1 MSITSMKNFFH
12 SYFRINIPVEKIK
25 VVILKETD
33 LDFTRCLDDIE
44 KVCDLE
50 KRILLQC
57 IGSADRC
64 VEIVYYLH
72 HIQHNANC

>member
-25 VVILKETD
+25 VVILKDTH
-33 LDFTRCLDDIE
+33 LNFTRCLDDIE
-44 KVCDLE
+44 KVCVLV